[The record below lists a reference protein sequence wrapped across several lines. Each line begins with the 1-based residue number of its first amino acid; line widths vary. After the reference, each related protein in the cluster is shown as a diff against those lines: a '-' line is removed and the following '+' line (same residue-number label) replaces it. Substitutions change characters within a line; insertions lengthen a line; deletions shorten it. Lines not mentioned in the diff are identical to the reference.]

1 MRPVSVSR
9 RAVLLGLAAAP
20 LLAVLSGCAPD
31 DPDGVAPTAADPG
44 TDADALPHT
53 APSASNPPLEDA
65 SAAVLHPLDGDTT
78 MSVWAHYDDDLLFL
92 DAPLVQA
99 VRAGGR
105 VCTVYLTGGDAGR
118 GAEYEAGRERGIMAA
133 YDEIRDADGAWSR
146 TAVRL
151 NTGAQVDVWSP
162 GDDDRITLVFF
173 RLPDGSLA
181 GTGFPSTGEVSLSKL
196 AGGLI
201 HDLPDLDD
209 RYRLDW
215 HGLIGSLQELIAD
228 FAPKSFYTHVPGTA
242 HRLSKGDH
250 PDHSTTGTAAHQA
263 WRQAAVPGG
272 AIAFAVGYQDA
283 AYPANVV
290 GDALARKVSVF
301 RAYAEDD
308 AVTAA
313 CRDERSCLAVPRFGG
328 WLQREYLKSEAD
340 LARG

>member
-1 MRPVSVSR
+1 MADGPVSR
-9 RAVLLGLAAAP
+9 RAVLWGLALAP
-20 LLAVLSGCAPD
+20 LALAALSGCAPESAPTPDAATPPHPD
-31 DPDGVAPTAADPG
+31 DPVVSATTPEP
-44 TDADALPHT
+44 ALQ
-53 APSASNPPLEDA
+53 DA
-65 SAAVLHPLDGDTT
+65 SAAVLHPPADGRTV

-92 DAPLVQA
+92 DAPLAQA
-99 VRAGGR
+99 IHAGER

-118 GAEYEAGRERGIMAA
+118 GAAYEAGRERGIMAA
-133 YDEIRDADGAWSR
+133 YDQIRDTDGAWSS
-146 TAVRL
+146 TPVRL
-151 NTGAQVDVWSP
+151 STGAQIDVWSP
-162 GDDDRITLVFF
+162 EDDDRITLVFF

-181 GTGFPSTGEVSLSKL
+181 GTGFPATGEVSLPKL

-201 HDLPDLDD
+201 RDLPDIDG

-215 HGLIGSLQELIAD
+215 HGLIASIQELIAD
-228 FAPKSFYTHVPGTA
+228 FAPASFYTHVPGTA

-263 WRQAAVPGG
+263 WRQAGVAGST
-272 AIAFAVGYQDA
+272 IAFAVGYQDA
-283 AYPANVV
+283 AYPANVA
-290 GDALARKVSVF
+290 GDALARKVDVF

-313 CRDERSCLAVPRFGG
+313 CRDVPSCLKVPRFGS